1 MKNNLTFWISIGSTY
16 TYLTALR
23 LSKFIRDNDF
33 DISFKLIYIRKKK
46 KKMDNVPFPPS
57 KPSKVNYMWKDIQ
70 RRAEIYQ
77 IPIPKIPAP
86 YPLKYFDEAN
96 LYALTALEEGWFVQ
110 YLENTY
116 RYWFLEEIPAGS
128 DENIKLVCS
137 INNIDFQSFKEKSS
151 SNKVLNKY
159 KQNTQLAYEFG
170 IFGVPSFSVNENLF
184 WGDDRLNDIVHL
196 KKELNLV

>member
-33 DISFKLIYIRKKK
+33 DISFKIINIRWIM

-116 RYWFLEEIPAGS
+116 RFWFLEEIPAGS

-170 IFGVPSFSVNENLF
+170 VFGVPSFSVNENLF

-196 KKELNLV
+196 KKKLNLV

>member
-23 LSKFIRDNDF
+23 LSKFISDNDF
-33 DISFKLIYIRKKK
+33 DISFKIINIRWIM

-70 RRAEIYQ
+70 RSAEIYQ

-128 DENIKLVCS
+128 DENIKLTRLLYRVFECVVFYR
-137 INNIDFQSFKEKSS
+137 NIF
-151 SNKVLNKY
+151 LNQTHTY
-159 KQNTQLAYEFG
+159 
-170 IFGVPSFSVNENLF
+170 
-184 WGDDRLNDIVHL
+184 
-196 KKELNLV
+196 

>member
-23 LSKFIRDNDF
+23 LSKFIQDNDF
-33 DISFKLIYIRKKK
+33 DISFKIINIRCIM

-151 SNKVLNKY
+151 SNKVLNEY

-170 IFGVPSFSVNENLF
+170 VFGVPSFSVNENLF

>member
-23 LSKFIRDNDF
+23 LNKFIRDNEF
-33 DISFKLIYIRKKK
+33 DISFKIINIRWIM

-57 KPSKVNYMWKDIQ
+57 KPSKVNYMWKDIK

-77 IPIPKIPAP
+77 IPIPKIPAS

-151 SNKVLNKY
+151 SNKVLNEY

-170 IFGVPSFSVNENLF
+170 VFGVPSFSVNENLF

>member
-23 LSKFIRDNDF
+23 LNKFIRDNEF
-33 DISFKLIYIRKKK
+33 DISFKIINIRWIM

-137 INNIDFQSFKEKSS
+137 INNIDYQSFKEKSS
-151 SNKVLNKY
+151 SNKISNEY
-159 KQNTQLAYEFG
+159 QQNTQLAYEFG
-170 IFGVPSFSVNENLF
+170 VFGVPSFSVNENLF

>member
-33 DISFKLIYIRKKK
+33 DISFKIINIRLIM

-151 SNKVLNKY
+151 SNKVLNEY

-170 IFGVPSFSVNENLF
+170 VFGVPSFSVNEHLF

>member
-33 DISFKLIYIRKKK
+33 DISFKIINIRWIM

-96 LYALTALEEGWFVQ
+96 LYALTSLEEGWFVQ

-151 SNKVLNKY
+151 SNTVLNKY

-170 IFGVPSFSVNENLF
+170 VFGVPSFSVNENLF

>member
-1 MKNNLTFWISIGSTY
+1 MISIGSTY

-23 LSKFIRDNDF
+23 LSKFIQSNDF
-33 DISFKLIYIRKKK
+33 DISFKIINIRWIM

-77 IPIPKIPAP
+77 IPIPKILP

-110 YLENTY
+110 YLQEHLSMVIF
-116 RYWFLEEIPAGS
+116 RRDLAGS
-128 DENIKLVCS
+128 DENR
-137 INNIDFQSFKEKSS
+137 N
-151 SNKVLNKY
+151 
-159 KQNTQLAYEFG
+159 
-170 IFGVPSFSVNENLF
+170 
-184 WGDDRLNDIVHL
+184 
-196 KKELNLV
+196 

>member
-1 MKNNLTFWISIGSTY
+1 
-16 TYLTALR
+16 
-23 LSKFIRDNDF
+23 
-33 DISFKLIYIRKKK
+33 
-46 KKMDNVPFPPS
+46 MDNEKNGQCPFPPS

-96 LYALTALEEGWFVQ
+96 LYALVALEEGWFVQ
-110 YLENTY
+110 YLEKY
-116 RYWFLEEIPAGS
+116 LSILVLEEIPAGS
-128 DENIKLVCS
+128 DENIKLTCS
-137 INNIDFQSFKEKSS
+137 INNIDFKSFKEKSS
-151 SNKVLNKY
+151 SNKVLNEY

-170 IFGVPSFSVNENLF
+170 VFGVPSFSVNENLF

>member
-23 LSKFIRDNDF
+23 LNKFIRDNEF
-33 DISFKLIYIRKKK
+33 DISFKIINIRWIM

-57 KPSKVNYMWKDIQ
+57 KLSKVNYMWKDIQ

-128 DENIKLVCS
+128 DENIILVCS

-151 SNKVLNKY
+151 SNKVLNEY

-170 IFGVPSFSVNENLF
+170 VFGVPSFSVNENLF

>member
-1 MKNNLTFWISIGSTY
+1 M
-16 TYLTALR
+16 
-23 LSKFIRDNDF
+23 
-33 DISFKLIYIRKKK
+33 

-57 KPSKVNYMWKDIQ
+57 KLSKVNYMWKDIQ

-137 INNIDFQSFKEKSS
+137 INNIDYQSFKEKSS

-170 IFGVPSFSVNENLF
+170 VFGVPSFSVNENLF

>member
-23 LSKFIRDNDF
+23 LNKFIRDNEF
-33 DISFKLIYIRKKK
+33 DISFKIINIRWIM

-151 SNKVLNKY
+151 SNKISNEY
-159 KQNTQLAYEFG
+159 QQNTQLAYEFG
-170 IFGVPSFSVNENLF
+170 VFGVPSFSVNENLF

>member
-33 DISFKLIYIRKKK
+33 DISFKIINIRWIM

-77 IPIPKIPAP
+77 IPIPKIPP
-86 YPLKYFDEAN
+86 QYPLKYFDEAN
-96 LYALTALEEGWFVQ
+96 LYDLTALEEASFVQ
-110 YLENTY
+110 YLEKTY

-128 DENIKLVCS
+128 DENLKLVCS
-137 INNIDFQSFKEKSS
+137 KNNIDFQSFKEKSS
-151 SNKVLNKY
+151 SNKVLNEY

-170 IFGVPSFSVNENLF
+170 VFGVPSFSVNENLF

-196 KKELNLV
+196 KRELNLV

>member
-23 LSKFIRDNDF
+23 LNKFIRDNGF
-33 DISFKLIYIRKKK
+33 DISFKIINIRWIM

-170 IFGVPSFSVNENLF
+170 VFGVPSFSVNENLF

-196 KKELNLV
+196 KKKLNLV

>member
-23 LSKFIRDNDF
+23 LSKFIQSNDF
-33 DISFKLIYIRKKK
+33 DISFKIINIRWIM
-46 KKMDNVPFPPS
+46 KKMDNVPFRPS

-77 IPIPKIPAP
+77 IPIPKILAP

-151 SNKVLNKY
+151 SNKVLNEY

-170 IFGVPSFSVNENLF
+170 VFGVPSFSVNENLF

>member
-33 DISFKLIYIRKKK
+33 DISFKIINIRLIM

-116 RYWFLEEIPAGS
+116 RFWFLEEIPAGS

-151 SNKVLNKY
+151 SNKVLNEY
-159 KQNTQLAYEFG
+159 KNNTQLAYEFG
-170 IFGVPSFSVNENLF
+170 VFGVPSFSVNENLF